1 MSVLNSY
8 PDLALSTWRT
18 GGVTSGS
25 AGGRAS
31 VGSSRPSVVVVGDL
45 PNNLLFP
52 TAVVA
57 GQVLLQFKDKKYPQ
71 QQQGAPTLQSPR
83 GARRERV
90 WGNTAAGRRCCTSQ
104 CVTWTQMTDA
114 AGPRTGWDGEAASSS
129 SAAARRPRPGAA
141 AALPSRPDG
150 DAHALYS
157 CYYKAA
163 GSSGRDRWR
172 PAMAV
177 YMHIGTKEA
186 GETINDLIQR
196 VRGRAKNEQN
206 PAVQLY
212 YFFPYIQYIWFGV
225 KFFIILLTT
234 TSISTHL
241 LHPTLYWLGR
251 CTFIL
256 LHCMHRSRSRC

>member
-1 MSVLNSY
+1 M
-8 PDLALSTWRT
+8 
-18 GGVTSGS
+18 
-25 AGGRAS
+25 
-31 VGSSRPSVVVVGDL
+31 
-45 PNNLLFP
+45 
-52 TAVVA
+52 
-57 GQVLLQFKDKKYPQ
+57 
-71 QQQGAPTLQSPR
+71 PTLRMSARATRLGITMISSTFLVPSSIPDWSAISC
-83 GARRERV
+83 GAS
-90 WGNTAAGRRCCTSQ
+90 RC
-104 CVTWTQMTDA
+104 
-114 AGPRTGWDGEAASSS
+114 GWLGVVLDN
-129 SAAARRPRPGAA
+129 
-141 AALPSRPDG
+141 
-150 DAHALYS
+150 

-172 PAMAV
+172 LAMAV

-186 GETINDLIQR
+186 GEMINDLIQR

-225 KFFIILLTT
+225 KFFIILLTP

-256 LHCMHRSRSRC
+256 LHCMHRSRSRCWKL

>member
-1 MSVLNSY
+1 MPTLRKREGNE
-8 PDLALSTWRT
+8 
-18 GGVTSGS
+18 
-25 AGGRAS
+25 AG
-31 VGSSRPSVVVVGDL
+31 DHDDQQHL
-45 PNNLLFP
+45 PG
-52 TAVVA
+52 AVV
-57 GQVLLQFKDKKYPQ
+57 D
-71 QQQGAPTLQSPR
+71 
-83 GARRERV
+83 
-90 WGNTAAGRRCCTSQ
+90 
-104 CVTWTQMTDA
+104 
-114 AGPRTGWDGEAASSS
+114 
-129 SAAARRPRPGAA
+129 
-141 AALPSRPDG
+141 SRLISHFMQELDN
-150 DAHALYS
+150 

-186 GETINDLIQR
+186 GEMINDLIQR

-225 KFFIILLTT
+225 KFFIILMTT

>member
-1 MSVLNSY
+1 MLDN
-8 PDLALSTWRT
+8 
-18 GGVTSGS
+18 
-25 AGGRAS
+25 
-31 VGSSRPSVVVVGDL
+31 
-45 PNNLLFP
+45 
-52 TAVVA
+52 
-57 GQVLLQFKDKKYPQ
+57 
-71 QQQGAPTLQSPR
+71 
-83 GARRERV
+83 
-90 WGNTAAGRRCCTSQ
+90 
-104 CVTWTQMTDA
+104 
-114 AGPRTGWDGEAASSS
+114 
-129 SAAARRPRPGAA
+129 
-141 AALPSRPDG
+141 
-150 DAHALYS
+150 

-186 GETINDLIQR
+186 GEMINDLIQR

-256 LHCMHRSRSRC
+256 LHCMHRSRGFGILWRTYPPLGIAVNLSSEIRAKETL